1 MDRPHRH
8 IAIESAGDVTS
19 VRLLNPRMSE
29 KDILEMA
36 DELLGLAN
44 QGSRRKLVLAL
55 GPDKIECLY
64 SVFLAKLVMLR
75 RHLNNCQG
83 KLKIAA
89 AAPETIGVFK
99 TCGLDTY
106 FDFEPDVATA
116 IAHFAE

>member
-1 MDRPHRH
+1 MDRAYRH
-8 IAIESAGDVTS
+8 IAVEVMGDVTS
-19 VRLLNPRMSE
+19 VTMLNHRMSE

-36 DELLGLAN
+36 DELLTLAN
-44 QGSRRKLVLAL
+44 QGGCRKMVLAL
-55 GPDKIECLY
+55 GPGRIECLY

-75 RHLNNCQG
+75 RHLNNYQG

-99 TCGLDTY
+99 TCGLDNY

-116 IAHFAE
+116 IANFA